1 MKPESDAWKALHD
14 HAAAQLRPGFPQRTL
29 EAARHVAPT
38 LASQVL
44 FSLATAAVCLTV
56 VIAIDVHLNNKE
68 TARNL
73 AGWQQIAAE
82 SQLLGQ
88 L

>member
-1 MKPESDAWKALHD
+1 MKPESHAWTELNER
-14 HAAAQLRPGFPQRTL
+14 AASLLRPGFAERTVR
-29 EAARHVAPT
+29 AARQVAPT
-38 LASQVL
+38 LASQIFL
-44 FSLATAAVCLTV
+44 SLATASVCLAAV
-56 VIAIDVHLNNKE
+56 FAVHTHQTAKE

-82 SQLLGQ
+82 AEMLGQ